1 MHETGLENVPPPP
14 TPAQGAASVYQR
26 FSLRYLLE
34 ILFRRKRTVVL
45 PILIVTSMAAVGGRL
60 MPKRYD
66 SGTTILL
73 GQDEVLNPLVKW
85 QTAVSLSIFD
95 EMLTFTKVIYS
106 RNLLESVAVDLGLV
120 DGLDPLE
127 LQDMVYRLQGAIST
141 NVSGTDSFSIS
152 AKWDDPEMAKDIAE
166 TVTNRFIEKALE
178 AGREEATAAV
188 SFIQDQLTT
197 YRQLL
202 LAAEERLKV
211 YKEENPT
218 RLPEQMITYQ
228 GELQSYQR
236 DLAKADV
243 EIKDLELRITL
254 QEDRLSGEQPMV
266 VRSATFLNASP
277 LQTHMERKAIE
288 VAEKR
293 SSMGA
298 DHPDLVRAINEL
310 EALQAMRSAE
320 KETKEAA
327 QTEEI
332 RSPTYQEVL
341 GTLQELRIELQTALQ
356 KREEHKRIIA
366 NLEKKVAEIPESQ
379 MTLRAME
386 REVTNLEEVY
396 QTLRAKV
403 EHARVSQQVE
413 LQSQANRF
421 KILDEARVPL
431 THSSPNA
438 LLLLIGGFIGG
449 CALGLGLI
457 FLFEFLDQTIVR
469 EAEMHFTFGEDVL
482 GTLPRLHGRQ
492 AA

>member
-1 MHETGLENVPPPP
+1 MNEFELQPASRP
-14 TPAQGAASVYQR
+14 TQAQGAAKIYQR
-26 FSLRYLLE
+26 FSARYLLE

-45 PILIVTSMAAVGGRL
+45 PVLIVTAMAAVGTQL
-60 MPKRYD
+60 VPKKYD

-95 EMLTFTKVIYS
+95 EMQTFTKVIYS
-106 RNLLESVAVDLGLV
+106 RNLLEAVAIE
-120 DGLDPLE
+120 LE
-127 LQDMVYRLQGAIST
+127 LSDGSNPLKLQDTVYRLQGAIST

-152 AKWDDPEMAKDIAE
+152 AKWDDPEMAKQIAE
-166 TVTNRFIEKALE
+166 TVTNHFIDKALE
-178 AGREEATAAV
+178 AGRDEATAAV

-211 YKEENPT
+211 YKQENPT
-218 RLPEQMITYQ
+218 RLPEQMTTYQ

-236 DLAKADV
+236 ELVRADV
-243 EIKDLELRITL
+243 EIKDLELRIKL
-254 QEDRLSGEQPMV
+254 YEDRLSGEQPMV
-266 VRSATFLNASP
+266 VRSATFLNSSP
-277 LQTHMERKAIE
+277 LQTHMENKAIE

-293 SSMGA
+293 SRMNE
-298 DHPDLVRAINEL
+298 DHPDLVRAVGEL
-310 EALQAMRSAE
+310 EALQAMRSRE
-320 KETKEAA
+320 KETKEASA
-327 QTEEI
+327 TEEV

-341 GTLQELRIELQTALQ
+341 GTLQETRIELQTAVQ
-356 KREEHKRIIA
+356 KRIEHERIIA
-366 NLEKKVAEIPESQ
+366 ELQTKVAEIPQSQ

-421 KILDEARVPL
+421 RILDEARVPL
-431 THSSPNA
+431 QHSSPNA
-438 LLLLIGGFIGG
+438 LLMIIGGFLGG

-457 FLFEFLDQTIVR
+457 FLFEFLDQTVVR
-469 EAEMHFTFGEDVL
+469 EAEMYFTFNEDVL
-482 GTLPRLHGRQ
+482 GTLPRLHGNK